1 MELTPIEGSKPAI
14 PRAPSGLKAEGKRL
28 WRSILTAYDF
38 EGCPEKLIVLENA
51 ARTADV
57 VDRLQKV
64 VDEADELRVRGSQG
78 QPVAAPEVSELRQY
92 RAQLAVLIKG
102 LMLPDEDEQDGHL
115 TKSQIGRLGAQAR
128 WGNRRNG

>member
-1 MELTPIEGSKPAI
+1 MELTPIEGNRPTI
-14 PRAPSGLKAEGKRL
+14 PRAPSGLKNEGRRL

-38 EGCPEKLIVLENA
+38 GGCPEKLIVLENA

-64 VDEADELRVRGSQG
+64 VDEADDLRVRGSQG

-92 RAQLAVLIKG
+92 RAQLAALIKG
-102 LMLPDEDEQDGHL
+102 LTLPDEDEQDGHL
-115 TKSQIGRLGAQAR
+115 TKSQVGRLGAQAR
-128 WGNRRNG
+128 WSRRSSG